1 MPAATPKDIVAV
13 LVREIAKSV
22 GQPEVRERLT
32 QLGFK
37 PVANTPDEFSARIK
51 LQIDTW
57 GKGCAT
63 PI

>member
-1 MPAATPKDIVAV
+1 M

-51 LQIDTW
+51 LQIDKW